1 MTKMGVP
8 RLTEKEAKVLELLIT
23 GGEKYGLE
31 LVKESE
37 GELKRGTIY
46 VLLDRM
52 GEKGYLE
59 SRKENDPRLP
69 GMPRPRYKPTGLGEK
84 AYRLHAE
91 FEARGAE
98 VFA

>member
-1 MTKMGVP
+1 M
-8 RLTEKEAKVLELLIT
+8 LELLIT
-23 GGEKYGLE
+23 SGEKYGLE
-31 LVKESE
+31 LVKSSD

-52 GEKGYLE
+52 GEKGYVE
-59 SRKENDPRLP
+59 SRQEKDPRLP
-69 GMPRPRYKPTGLGEK
+69 GMPRRLYKPSGLGEK
-84 AYRLHAE
+84 AYRLHVE